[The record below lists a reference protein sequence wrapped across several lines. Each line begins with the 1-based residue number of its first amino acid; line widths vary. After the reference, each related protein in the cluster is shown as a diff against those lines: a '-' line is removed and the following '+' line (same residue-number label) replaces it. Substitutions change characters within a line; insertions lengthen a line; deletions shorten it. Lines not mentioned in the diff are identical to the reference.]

1 VTLQQVMACLASV
14 LAGGQGPPFRVP
26 DLGWLVTGLVGAQEE
41 QLTLLQGLAADAGLL
56 AEGPWQIARLHLREA
71 TVPGRPPQ
79 HAAAALT
86 RAADR
91 FAAAVDQQPPGSFQR
106 AQVLLDLAI
115 TQRLLGDSGLAASS
129 AVSAYW
135 LARRAMG
142 ELISGQLGGLPT
154 QPEEL
159 ARLTQAG
166 AAYDAIEW
174 AAGAVADPRAGRVV
188 SVSGQ
193 RPVYEFGTG
202 RVTWSA
208 AGDLD
213 FAYLAYFQLL
223 LAQVRATE
231 AVGPGPATSQR
242 VLWLRFRDQAQAEK
256 PRHPPLP
263 PPALLADGRQ
273 ALREV
278 QLLATTGRL

>member
-1 VTLQQVMACLASV
+1 MQQVMACLASV
-14 LAGGQGPPFRVP
+14 LAGGQGPPFAAP
-26 DLGWLVTGLVGAQEE
+26 ELGWLVTGLVSAQEE
-41 QLTLLQGLAADAGLL
+41 QLTLLQELARDASLL
-56 AEGPWQIARLHLREA
+56 TEGPWQTARLHLREA

-91 FAAAVDQQPPGSFQR
+91 LAVAVDQQPPVSFQR

-115 TQRLLGDSGLAASS
+115 TQWLLGAAGLAASS
-129 AVSAYW
+129 ASGAYW
-135 LARRAMG
+135 LARRALG
-142 ELISGQLGGLPT
+142 ELIAGELGGLPD
-154 QPEEL
+154 QPDEL

-174 AAGAVADPRAGRVV
+174 AAGAVADPDAGRVV
-188 SVSGQ
+188 SVSGHEPSY
-193 RPVYEFGTG
+193 RFGAG

-223 LAQVRATE
+223 LEQVRATE

-242 VLWLRFRDQAQAEK
+242 VLWVRFRDKAQIEQ

-263 PPALLADGRQ
+263 PPALLQDGRQ

-278 QLLATTGRL
+278 QLLAMTGRL

>member
-1 VTLQQVMACLASV
+1 MQQVMACLAGV
-14 LAGGQGPPFRVP
+14 LACAEGPPFGVP
-26 DLGWLVTGLVGAQEE
+26 EFGWLMTGLVSAQEE
-41 QLTLLQGLAADAGLL
+41 QLTLLQGLAGDACLL
-56 AEGPWQIARLHLREA
+56 ADGPWQTARLHLREA
-71 TVPGRPPQ
+71 SVPGRPAQ

-91 FAAAVDQQPPGSFQR
+91 LAVAVAQQPEGSFQR

-115 TQRLLGDSGLAASS
+115 TQWLLGDTGAAASQ
-129 AVSAYW
+129 AGQAYW

-142 ELISGQLGGLPT
+142 GLIAGAAGGQLPAR
-154 QPEEL
+154 PDEL
-159 ARLTQAG
+159 ARLSRAG

-174 AAGAVADPRAGRVV
+174 AAAAVADPGAGRVV
-188 SVSGQ
+188 SVSG
-193 RPVYEFGTG
+193 REPAYEFGAG

-223 LAQVRATE
+223 LAQVRGAE

-242 VLWLRFRDQAQAEK
+242 VLWLRFRDQAQVER

-263 PPALLADGRQ
+263 PPALLADGRE
-273 ALREV
+273 ALREL
-278 QLLATTGRL
+278 QLLAETGRL